1 MIFRKIIKKN
11 LNRISKLQSMKTHP
25 IGVIGKK
32 DVRINKLIDKLYK
45 RKALNE

>member
-1 MIFRKIIKKN
+1 
-11 LNRISKLQSMKTHP
+11 MKTHP